1 MMALFADVM
10 TTDEAVDCLTGPT
23 TSQVAAE

>member
-10 TTDEAVDCLTGPT
+10 TTDEVVACLARPAGA
-23 TSQVAAE
+23 QVAAE